1 MQNLF
6 IQDHEH
12 LDQGFVLCN
21 LYLYA
26 YNFKS
31 VIENITN
38 KYTGHGPSFLNLA
51 IIPAFQKSVL
61 LRYNFMQI

>member
-1 MQNLF
+1 MD
-6 IQDHEH
+6 I

-31 VIENITN
+31 VIENTTN
-38 KYTGHGPSFLNLA
+38 KYTRLCPSFLNLSA
-51 IIPAFQKSVL
+51 IIPVF
-61 LRYNFMQI
+61 